1 MVVNLLS
8 LFLCTVINFQDNNL
22 VDLWLKTCFM
32 AKRVRNCSFTITSA
46 MMKNKLSKL
55 NMNKAHRN
63 DQMHTRMLV

>member
-1 MVVNLLS
+1 VVVNLLS
-8 LFLCTVINFQDNNL
+8 LFLCTVINFL